1 MKIDVAGRV
10 RNVPLPTSRPLTP
23 LFEAVVN
30 SIQAIEDAGQ
40 SDGRI
45 SIKLI
50 RDLSPMLIE
59 LEKGNRDIVSFEIT
73 DNGVGFNDDNFAAFQ
88 TSDTTYKANRGGKG
102 IGRFVWLV
110 AFESV
115 SIESTFRAGNR
126 WKTRSFNFVAGGD
139 GIDSEKTS
147 ESSEGKP
154 ETTVK
159 LLGYKEK
166 FRSNAPRRAETIGAH
181 IVEHCLEYLIR
192 PNPPQLALID
202 AATSERIDLNEMFE
216 KEMAANAKSTPFKA
230 EGVPFNILHVK
241 LYSSH
246 IKDHL
251 LHYCAN
257 NRVVKSEKLT
267 GRIPDLAKR
276 LTDADGR
283 EFIYAAYLDSPL
295 LDSSVNPERTEF
307 SISLEEESLFRS
319 GPTWNQIRDAALGQ
333 TKEYLAP
340 STGPV
345 HEQKEKRIQRFVAT
359 QGPMYR
365 PILKYVEQDVALME
379 PDIDDDELDLKLYK
393 AYHDLQ
399 VRLASEG
406 RELMRF
412 RSEDCDEFE
421 KQLEGYFTKVSDI
434 NKADLARY
442 VFHRRVVL
450 EFLQR
455 LLSIQSDGKYSQ
467 ENRIHELIFPMGS
480 TSEEVP
486 FDEHNL
492 WLIDERLAYHRF
504 LASDK
509 QLRVTP
515 PLSNKS
521 QKELDIIVFDKACA
535 FAGASDGP
543 FQAITIIEFK
553 RPMRKNYTDDENPF
567 DQILEY
573 IEEIRKRKARTADGR
588 DVPVPEGVHFYC
600 YIVAD
605 MADSLEQLAYRA
617 ELEKSPD
624 GQGFFGY
631 KKHYRAYVE
640 LMSYTKLLTDA
651 KQRNR
656 AFFEKLGLPAIMQTA
671 KAEDTAGGCR

>member
-30 SIQAIEDAGQ
+30 SIQAIEDARRG
-40 SDGRI
+40 DGRI
-45 SIKLI
+45 SIKLV
-50 RDLSPMLIE
+50 RDQSPTLIE
-59 LEKGNRDIVSFEIT
+59 LDRGSRDIVSFEIT

-115 SIESTFRAGNR
+115 SIESTFKAGEY
-126 WKTRSFNFVAGGD
+126 WKTRSFSFVASGD

-147 ESSEGKP
+147 QSSEGKA

-159 LLGYKEK
+159 LLGYKDK

-192 PNPPQLALID
+192 PNPPQLTLID
-202 AATSERIDLNEMFE
+202 AATNERIDLNEMFE
-216 KEMAANAKSTPFKA
+216 KEMAANAKSIPFKA
-230 EGVPFNILHVK
+230 EGVTFNILHVK

-276 LTDADGR
+276 LTDGDGR

-307 SISLEEESLFRS
+307 SISLEEDSLFRS
-319 GPTWNQIRDAALGQ
+319 GPTWSQIRDAALGQ

-340 STGPV
+340 FTRPV
-345 HEQKEKRIQRFVAT
+345 HEQKEQRIQTFVAT

-365 PILKYVEQDVALME
+365 PILKYIEQDVALME
-379 PDIDDDELDLKLYK
+379 PDIEDDELDLKLYK

-406 RELMRF
+406 KELMRF
-412 RSEDCDEFE
+412 QSEDCDAFE

-455 LLSIQSDGKYSQ
+455 LLSIQSDGKYPQ

-486 FDEHNL
+486 FEEHNL
-492 WLIDERLAYHRF
+492 WLIDERLAYHKF

-509 QLRVTP
+509 QLRVTT
-515 PLSNKS
+515 PLSNNS

-535 FAGASDGP
+535 FAGVSEGP

-573 IEEIRKRKARTADGR
+573 IEEIRKGKARTANGR

-605 MADSLEQLAYRA
+605 MTDSLEQLAYRA

-651 KQRNR
+651 NSPWCKSG
-656 AFFEKLGLPAIMQTA
+656 FV
-671 KAEDTAGGCR
+671 GGKFWGIHRVCS